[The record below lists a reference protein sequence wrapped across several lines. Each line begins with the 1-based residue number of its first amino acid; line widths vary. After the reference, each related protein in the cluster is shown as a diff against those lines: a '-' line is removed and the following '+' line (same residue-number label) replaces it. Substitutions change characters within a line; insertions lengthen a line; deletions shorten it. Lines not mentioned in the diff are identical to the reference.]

1 LSLLISVD
9 PMQAPVTQLE
19 LADRCIALDPH
30 YADCWQTRGMAL
42 RRMRRHAEAIA
53 AFERCLE
60 VSAAAHDCLRDL
72 AISHVTTGECEK
84 FEGDAKNLIVRL
96 PSSRSAT
103 STGRGA
109 DARGRPLAAVRSAA
123 EAGADPEAGGGAG
136 VEGLED
142 ELAVALA
149 TGRFS
154 EAEDLARKLA
164 KKRDAEAAEGLTR
177 GRRGADLG
185 ARGDGAAEGGGK
197 VAQAT
202 LQGWMCGRS
211 RWTRR
216 CCSTR
221 RCCCST

>member
-19 LADRCIALDPH
+19 LADRCIRLDPH

-72 AISHVTTGECEK
+72 AISHVTTG
-84 FEGDAKNLIVRL
+84 GVREVRGGREEPDREAPEQVGRL
-96 PSSRSAT
+96 RVP
-103 STGRGA
+103 GRGA
-109 DARGRPLAAVRSAA
+109 DGAGPAAGAVRSALKQA
-123 EAGADPEAGGGAG
+123 QIRTAGGGAG

-154 EAEDLARKLA
+154 GGGGSR
-164 KKRDAEAAEGLTR
+164 AEAREEEGCR
-177 GRRGADLG
+177 
-185 ARGDGAAEGGGK
+185 GGGG
-197 VAQAT
+197 AHTGPA
-202 LQGWMCGRS
+202 WR
-211 RWTRR
+211 
-216 CCSTR
+216 
-221 RCCCST
+221 